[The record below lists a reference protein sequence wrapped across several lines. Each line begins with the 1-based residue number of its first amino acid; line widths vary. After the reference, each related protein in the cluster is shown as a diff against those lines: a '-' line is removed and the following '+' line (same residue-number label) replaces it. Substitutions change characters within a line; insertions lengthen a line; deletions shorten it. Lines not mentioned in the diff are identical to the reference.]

1 MAENR
6 TVGLDLR
13 VLEDRQVLVFF
24 GDKPIIDKKTGAFVG
39 GWDSLGL
46 EPEDSQHSHT
56 REVSSNNTN
65 LTGGQTAT
73 SYSAGAITAAVDGI
87 AGSPVMRYIE
97 NPGAVVQDGTTYGE
111 HSAKVAKAYVAFV
124 HKFTSGL
131 VRIWVSRE
139 KAELVI
145 NERVTAKD
153 PQARPVTITFKNGD
167 DERYYEE
174 RFYIV
179 GEDNSVVRVEE
190 KIFQDVSDL
199 QAQIEA
205 GTAFHPK
212 ASGSALSAMVV
223 KDDDANGVTL
233 HEYTDPETGDTAAQP
248 DTTSATGSFNL
259 NGATGGTYTISVKG
273 NTTTPLNFDDTAD
286 ELQAALRA
294 AGESTATV
302 TGDAASGFKVSN
314 VSAKPTVNGGSLTGG
329 SSTTITVS

>member
-6 TVGLDLR
+6 TTGLDLR
-13 VLEDRQVLVFF
+13 VLEDRQVMLFF
-24 GDKPIIDKKTGAFVG
+24 GDNPTIDKKTGAFVG
-39 GWDSLGL
+39 GWDALGL

-73 SYSAGAITAAVDGI
+73 SYSAGAITASVDGI
-87 AGSPVMRYIE
+87 AGSPAMRYIE

-111 HSAKVAKAYVAFV
+111 HSSKVAKAFVAFV

-153 PQARPVTITFKNGD
+153 PQARPVQITFKNGD

-174 RFYIV
+174 RFYMI
-179 GEDNSVVRVEE
+179 GDDGSVVRVEE
-190 KIFQDVSDL
+190 KIFKDVSDL

-212 ASGSALSAMVV
+212 ASSNGLTAMTVV
-223 KDDDANGVTL
+223 EDEAAAGVTL
-233 HEYTDPETGDTAAQP
+233 HEFTDP
-248 DTTSATGSFNL
+248 ATGETVNQNTASGAFNL
-259 NGATGGTYTISVKG
+259 EGATGGTYTVTVGS
-273 NTTTPLNFDDTAD
+273 NTTSALSFDASASD
-286 ELQAALRA
+286 LQSALRA
-294 AGESTATV
+294 AGESSATV
-302 TGDAASGFKVSN
+302 TGDASTGFVISN
-314 VSAKPTVNGGSLTGG
+314 VSAKPTVDG
-329 SSTTITVS
+329 SSLEGGTFPTTVTVS

>member
-13 VLEDRQVLVFF
+13 VLEDRQVLVHF
-24 GDKPIIDKKTGAFVG
+24 GDNPTIDKNTGAFVG
-39 GWDSLGL
+39 GWESLGL

-56 REVSSNNTN
+56 REVTSNNTN

-73 SYSAGAITAAVDGI
+73 SYTPGAITAAVDGI

-97 NPGAVVQDGTTYGE
+97 NPGMVVQDGTTYGE
-111 HSAKVAKAYVAFV
+111 HSSKVAKGFVAFV

-190 KIFQDVSDL
+190 KIFKDVADL
-199 QAQIEA
+199 QAQIDA

-212 ASGSALSAMVV
+212 ASGAGLSAMVV
-223 KDDDANGVTL
+223 KEDESNGVDL
-233 HEYTDPETGDTAAQP
+233 YEYQNPETGETAE
-248 DTTSATGSFNL
+248 TG
-259 NGATGGTYTISVKG
+259 NGGVRPSDSPAGVSPEVEGDA
-273 NTTTPLNFDDTAD
+273 P
-286 ELQAALRA
+286 
-294 AGESTATV
+294 GESEPGA
-302 TGDAASGFKVSN
+302 DAEQ
-314 VSAKPTVNGGSLTGG
+314 
-329 SSTTITVS
+329 